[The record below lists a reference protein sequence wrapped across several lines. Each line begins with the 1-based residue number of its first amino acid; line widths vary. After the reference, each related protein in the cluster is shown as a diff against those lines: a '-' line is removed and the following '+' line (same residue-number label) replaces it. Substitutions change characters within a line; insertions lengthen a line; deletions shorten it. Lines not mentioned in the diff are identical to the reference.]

1 VLQKQI
7 SFDIQSGLHDSLYV
21 FRFFC
26 HLVYLLIME
35 VTTMFS
41 EKGKM
46 LLVVNQFKF
55 SQAHIAKDGKIRWRC
70 VKRDCSAKVYTQVS
84 DKTNSVECGD
94 IFSS

>member
-1 VLQKQI
+1 
-7 SFDIQSGLHDSLYV
+7 
-21 FRFFC
+21 
-26 HLVYLLIME
+26 ME

-70 VKRDCSAKVYTQVS
+70 VKRECSAKVYTQIS
-84 DKTNSVECGD
+84 DKTNSVVVVCGNIVHNHD
-94 IFSS
+94 VDSMLSREMFSNKLFNCCITSPEPRGKI